1 MYVSDNKLDYFFLF
15 TQKAEPNFNEETESK
30 EGKTELPESAKN
42 DDDNGKTVELSE
54 SKQQQSDSDH
64 SEHSEHLESKHS
76 GSEASEAKNGDG
88 EQESKSP
95 DSRCS
100 ERSQPILQPPASYQ
114 ALEQSSDNSDSS
126 NNRTIESSQN
136 NSFSDNSQI
145 VPNTVDG
152 QIIIINDGQPDDQLS
167 DHQPDEQLNEECVDR
182 PIIGPSPNERD
193 QNDNLPSPPTTPSDD
208 TVSSEPPKSCL
219 SRRCSSKSSIKKK
232 VNYSD
237 SKEYIDVPTVTDD
250 DEVFSDSISPQLPRG
265 DMCTPYPKKKS
276 SIPGMSFPSD
286 WFPDDRWNF
295 FFLIQSL

>member
-1 MYVSDNKLDYFFLF
+1 MEAIEVEK
-15 TQKAEPNFNEETESK
+15 
-30 EGKTELPESAKN
+30 ELPEPQKDDQQCTDSSEAKPT
-42 DDDNGKTVELSE
+42 D
-54 SKQQQSDSDH
+54 DH
-64 SEHSEHLESKHS
+64 SHSEHLESKHS
-76 GSEASEAKNGDG
+76 DSEGSESKHTDRDH
-88 EQESKSP
+88 ESKSP

-145 VPNTVDG
+145 VPNTVDE
-152 QIIIINDGQPDDQLS
+152 QLINDD
-167 DHQPDEQLNEECVDR
+167 QPDERINHEISERNNVQTD
-182 PIIGPSPNERD
+182 ERD

-208 TVSSEPPKSCL
+208 TISSEPPKSCL

-237 SKEYIDVPTVTDD
+237 SKEYIPSMDDGLFPMVTDD

-265 DMCTPYPKKKS
+265 DMCTPYPKKKG
-276 SIPGMSFPSD
+276 SIPGLSFPSD
-286 WFPDDRWNF
+286 WFPDDR
-295 FFLIQSL
+295 

>member
-1 MYVSDNKLDYFFLF
+1 MIENFFFCLVDEQNASDRV
-15 TQKAEPNFNEETESK
+15 ESI
-30 EGKTELPESAKN
+30 EGKNELPPEQQVI
-42 DDDNGKTVELSE
+42 DE
-54 SKQQQSDSDH
+54 SKQTD
-64 SEHSEHLESKHS
+64 SEHVESKHS
-76 GSEASEAKNGDG
+76 DSDGSESKHTDRE
-88 EQESKSP
+88 EESKSP

-145 VPNTVDG
+145 VPNTVDD
-152 QIIIINDGQPDDQLS
+152 QIINDDQMSDQPDQ
-167 DHQPDEQLNEECVDR
+167 QINEEINEQINVPTD
-182 PIIGPSPNERD
+182 ERD

-208 TVSSEPPKSCL
+208 TISSEPPKSCL

-237 SKEYIDVPTVTDD
+237 SKEYIPSTDDGLLPMATDD

-265 DMCTPYPKKKS
+265 DMCTPYPKKKG
-276 SIPGMSFPSD
+276 SIPGLSFPSD
-286 WFPDDRWNF
+286 WFPDDR
-295 FFLIQSL
+295 